1 MAEIKEMAEKIRQ
14 AERGETPD
22 DAAGRAK
29 AAKEKQERRGM
40 ADKICKRIGNRTF
53 EYTNRP
59 CIIGA
64 GSVAGEMEGQGPQ
77 AKWFD
82 MILQDDSMGEET
94 WEKSESKMF
103 RTAVEYALKD
113 AGLHRR
119 QIDAILC
126 GDLLNQL
133 MASSFMVRD
142 LNIPFLGLYGACSTM
157 TESMLV
163 GGAMVDGGYCRNVL
177 AGASSHFSTAERQFR
192 LPLEHG
198 NQRDLTAQWTATASG
213 AVVISSERKSH
224 ICLTHATIGR
234 IVDPGI
240 TDSNCMGAAMAPAA
254 FDTIRNHLEDLGR
267 TPKDYDLILTG
278 DLGNVGR
285 RILVDFSEQGSKLPE
300 LKSVYDDCGSMI
312 FDTSKQDVHSG
323 GSGCG
328 CSGSSIAGRIC
339 RQMEEGKIR
348 RAMLIS
354 TGALMSTIS
363 SQQGESIPGIAHAVT
378 IEYMP

>member
-1 MAEIKEMAEKIRQ
+1 ME
-14 AERGETPD
+14 
-22 DAAGRAK
+22 AK
-29 AAKEKQERRGM
+29 Q
-40 ADKICKRIGNRTF
+40 ICKRVGNRTF

-59 CIIGA
+59 YVIGS
-64 GSVAGEMEGQGPQ
+64 GSVAGEMEGKGPQ

-82 MILQDDSMGEET
+82 MILDDDRMGEAT
-94 WEKSESKMF
+94 WEKAESKMF
-103 RTAVEYALKD
+103 KTAVNYALHD
-113 AGLHRR
+113 AGIDKREA
-119 QIDAILC
+119 DAILC

-142 LNIPFLGLYGACSTM
+142 LNVPFLGLYGACSTM

-163 GGAMVDGGYCRNVL
+163 GGALVDGGYCRNVI

-198 NQRDLTAQWTATASG
+198 NQRDLSAQWTATAAG
-213 AVVISSERKSH
+213 AVVLSSEKKSH
-224 ICLTHATIGR
+224 MCLTHATIGR

-254 FDTIRNHLEDLGR
+254 FDTIRNHLDDLGR
-267 TPKDYDLILTG
+267 TPADYDLILTG
-278 DLGNVGR
+278 DLGNIGR
-285 RILVDFSEQGSKLPE
+285 RILVDFSETGSKLPG
-300 LKSVYDDCGSMI
+300 LKAVYDDCGSMM
-312 FDTSKQDVHSG
+312 FDVSKQDVHSG

-328 CSGSSIAGRIC
+328 CSGSIIAGRIC
-339 RQMEEGKIR
+339 REVQEGKIK

-363 SQQGESIPGIAHAVT
+363 SQQGESIPGIAHAVSV
-378 IEYMP
+378 EYVS

>member
-1 MAEIKEMAEKIRQ
+1 MT
-14 AERGETPD
+14 AERNGG
-22 DAAGRAK
+22 AAV
-29 AAKEKQERRGM
+29 EKKNR
-40 ADKICKRIGNRTF
+40 RIGKRTF

-64 GSVAGEMEGQGPQ
+64 GSVVGEMEGQGPQ
-77 AKWFD
+77 ARWFD
-82 MILQDDSMGEET
+82 EIMEDDSMGEET
-94 WEKSESKMF
+94 WEKSETRMF
-103 RTAVEYALKD
+103 RIAVEHALRD

-119 QIDAILC
+119 QLDAVLC

-133 MASSFMVRD
+133 MASSFMARD
-142 LNIPFLGLYGACSTM
+142 LSIPFLGLYGACSTM

-163 GGAMVDGGYCRNVL
+163 GGVMTDGGYCRNVI

-198 NQRDLTAQWTATASG
+198 NHRDMTAQWTVTGSG

-224 ICLTHATIGR
+224 ICMTHATIGR

-240 TDSNCMGAAMAPAA
+240 TDPNCMGAAMAPAA
-254 FDTIRNHLEDLGR
+254 FDTIRSHLQDLKR

-285 RILVDFSEQGSKLPE
+285 RIMLDFSEQGSKLPG
-300 LKSVYDDCGSMI
+300 LKSVYDDCGSMM
-312 FDTSKQDVHSG
+312 FDVSEQDVHSG

-328 CSGSSIAGRIC
+328 CSGSIIAGRIC
-339 RQMEEGKIR
+339 RQMEEGEIR
-348 RAMLIS
+348 RAMLVS

-363 SQQGESIPGIAHAVT
+363 SQQGETIPGIAHAVT
-378 IEYMP
+378 VEYLP